1 MYVVLD
7 GVQFVKC
14 AQQGCLRQ
22 YGAET
27 YYISAN
33 ETGQMVDMSVDVF
46 GITLGLVAAFSMFQ
60 GCMFGPQVKV
70 LNLS

>member
-7 GVQFVKC
+7 GAQFVKC

-27 YYISAN
+27 YYISVN
-33 ETGQMVDMSVDVF
+33 ETGQMVDMSVDN
-46 GITLGLVAAFSMFQ
+46 TLGLVAAFSMFQ
-60 GCMFGPQVKV
+60 GRMFGPQVKV